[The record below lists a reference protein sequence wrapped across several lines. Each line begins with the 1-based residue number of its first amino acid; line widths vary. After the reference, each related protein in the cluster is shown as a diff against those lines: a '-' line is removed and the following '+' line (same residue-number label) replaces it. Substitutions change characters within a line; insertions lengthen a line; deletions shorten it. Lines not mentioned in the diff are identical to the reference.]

1 MKQLA
6 YPVLLATLLAGC
18 SGAPS
23 KEAAIEDRAIQTGQ
37 QAAAPVVEATR
48 AEVPKVEAA
57 PVPPPQVETR
67 AAADAVPVSETAGKT
82 EDGVK
87 TSGAATQPV
96 SEKEAETVRTQP
108 LVAPGSEVKSIL
120 ADKAPVPAE
129 AAVPVAPTEPAAAQD
144 ASTLPPPDA
153 VPTAADLK
161 NPEHLLS
168 QRRLLFDYD
177 SAAIRDE
184 YRPVLEAH
192 VMFLKSNHDAK
203 VILQGHADERG
214 SREYNLALGQRRA
227 ESVYKVM
234 SVLGVPEAQME
245 AVSLGEEK
253 PLKEGHD
260 ESSWQEN
267 RRTELLYQGE

>member
-23 KEAAIEDRAIQTGQ
+23 KEAAIEDRSLQTASGQ
-37 QAAAPVVEATR
+37 QAAAPVVEAVKTEAPR
-48 AEVPKVEAA
+48 VEI
-57 PVPPPQVETR
+57 R
-67 AAADAVPVSETAGKT
+67 AAADAAAVTETPARADAGV
-82 EDGVK
+82 E

-96 SEKEAETVRTQP
+96 SEKEADSVRTQA
-108 LVAPGSEVKSIL
+108 LVAPGSEVKSIM
-120 ADKAPVPAE
+120 ADNAATPAPADVAVPA
-129 AAVPVAPTEPAAAQD
+129 APIAAQD
-144 ASTLPPPDA
+144 ASTLPPPDV

-161 NPEHLLS
+161 NPGHLLS

-192 VMFLKSNHDAK
+192 VLFLKGNHDAK

-234 SVLGVPEAQME
+234 SLLGVPEAQME

-253 PLKEGHD
+253 PVQEGHD
-260 ESSWQEN
+260 EASWQEN

>member
-23 KEAAIEDRAIQTGQ
+23 KEAAIEDRSLQTASGQ
-37 QAAAPVVEATR
+37 QDAAPVVEAVKT
-48 AEVPKVEAA
+48 EA
-57 PVPPPQVETR
+57 PRVETR
-67 AAADAVPVSETAGKT
+67 AAADAAAVTETPARADAGV
-82 EDGVK
+82 E

-96 SEKEAETVRTQP
+96 SEKEADSVRTQA
-108 LVAPGSEVKSIL
+108 LAAPGSEVKSIM
-120 ADKAPVPAE
+120 ADKTTTPAPAD
-129 AAVPVAPTEPAAAQD
+129 AAVPAAPTEPIAAQD

-161 NPEHLLS
+161 NPGHLLS

-192 VMFLKSNHDAK
+192 VLFLKGNHDAK

-234 SVLGVPEAQME
+234 SLLGVPEAQME

-253 PLKEGHD
+253 PVQEGHD
-260 ESSWQEN
+260 EASWQEN

>member
-23 KEAAIEDRAIQTGQ
+23 KEAAIEDRTLQTASGQ
-37 QAAAPVVEATR
+37 QAAAPVVEAVKTE
-48 AEVPKVEAA
+48 APKVET
-57 PVPPPQVETR
+57 PQVETR
-67 AAADAVPVSETAGKT
+67 AAADAAAVTETSGKT
-82 EDGVK
+82 DAGVK
-87 TSGAATQPV
+87 TSGAATQAV
-96 SEKEAETVRTQP
+96 SEKEAETVRTQGV
-108 LVAPGSEVKSIL
+108 VAPSSEVKSML
-120 ADKAPVPAE
+120 ADKAPAPAD

-161 NPEHLLS
+161 NPAHLLS

-192 VMFLKSNHDAK
+192 VLFLKGNHDAK

-234 SVLGVPEAQME
+234 SLLGVPEAQME

-260 ESSWQEN
+260 EASWQEN

>member
-1 MKQLA
+1 MKQLV
-6 YPVLLATLLAGC
+6 YPVLLATFLVGC

-23 KEAAIEDRAIQTGQ
+23 KEAAIEDRAIKVATDQ
-37 QAAAPVVEATR
+37 QPAAPVVEATK
-48 AEVPKVEAA
+48 AEVPVVDA
-57 PVPPPQVETR
+57 PKVETR
-67 AAADAVPVSETAGKT
+67 AAAELASVSETAGKT
-82 EDGVK
+82 DAGVK

-96 SEKEAETVRTQP
+96 SEKNVETVRTQGV
-108 LVAPGSEVKSIL
+108 VAPGSEVKPIL
-120 ADKAPVPAE
+120 AAGAATPAE
-129 AAVPVAPTEPAAAQD
+129 AVVPVAPSAPVATPD
-144 ASTLPPPDA
+144 ASNLPPPDA

-161 NPEHLLS
+161 NPAHLLS

-192 VMFLKSNHDAK
+192 VAYLKNNQDAK

-234 SVLGVPEAQME
+234 SLLGVAEAQME

-260 ESSWQEN
+260 EASWQEN